1 MVNMNNKINFFA
13 LAALAIT
20 LLCPM
25 SGHTATSANIN
36 LSGTVAVNISVSS
49 SAASYD
55 FGDPSVDTV
64 ADAAVASLTVNSNAA
79 AGYTLNLT
87 NANAGFFLDDGSG
100 NTIAYTLKYDG
111 VALTYGATV
120 QLETDN
126 GAGGSTVN
134 SSKPLTASLTPS
146 STLPAGTYTD
156 QLTVSIIAN

>member
-1 MVNMNNKINFFA
+1 MINKKNMFRLA
-13 LAALAIT
+13 LLVLSAVY
-20 LLCPM
+20 PVVGY
-25 SGHTATSANIN
+25 SATSANIN
-36 LSGTVAVNISVSS
+36 LSGTVAASISVSS

-55 FGDPSVDTV
+55 FGDPAVDTV
-64 ADAAVASLTVNSNAA
+64 ADAAVATITVNSNAS

-100 NTIAYTLKYDG
+100 NTINYTLKYDG

-126 GAGGSTVN
+126 GAGGPTIN
-134 SSKPLTASLTPS
+134 SAKGLTASMTPNAA
-146 STLPAGTYTD
+146 LPEGTYTD